1 MENKIKELNTF
12 LLDINKNPAINSN
25 HSWINEKKQS
35 VDLSFNILSRDY
47 TDLKVVDFNNT
58 NSVLSIFQ
66 KGIFGPLGQNNTRL
80 NNISKEYN
88 IMMGNRLSELAY
100 IYNYS
105 MKMQEQEFI
114 ENMTL
119 ASLDIAKI
127 TNASEELYTDLPN
140 LLR

>member
-1 MENKIKELNTF
+1 MENKIKELNSF

-35 VDLSFNILSRDY
+35 VDQSFNILSRDY
-47 TDLKVVDFNNT
+47 TDLRVVDFNNT

-66 KGIFGPLGQNNTRL
+66 KGIFGPLDQNNTRL

>member
-1 MENKIKELNTF
+1 MENKIKELNSF

-35 VDLSFNILSRDY
+35 VDLSFSTLSRDY
-47 TDLKVVDFNNT
+47 TDLRVLDFNNT
-58 NSVLSIFQ
+58 SSVLSIFQ
-66 KGIFGPLGQNNTRL
+66 KGIFGPVDQNNTRL

-88 IMMGNRLSELAY
+88 LMMGNRLSELAY

-105 MKMQEQEFI
+105 MKMQQQEFI
-114 ENMTL
+114 ENLTL

-127 TNASEELYTDLPN
+127 TNASE
-140 LLR
+140 

>member
-1 MENKIKELNTF
+1 MENKIKELNSF

-47 TDLKVVDFNNT
+47 TDLRVVDFNNT

-66 KGIFGPLGQNNTRL
+66 KGIFGPLDQNNTRL

-100 IYNYS
+100 VYNYS